1 MPKPFLTYPQQ
12 IQKLKDKN
20 LTITDD
26 AAATITLHHYGYF
39 ALISGYKDLF
49 KIPRQKITATE
60 RRWMILLRSIVSM
73 NSFGNSRCAICCKW
87 SDTSALR
94 IRMRFA
100 VSLERVRTV
109 IWTQITIISWGV

>member
-26 AAATITLHHYGYF
+26 AAAAITLHHYGYF

-49 KIPRQKITATE
+49 KNPTTKDYRDGTT
-60 RRWMILLRSIVSM
+60 LDDIVALYR
-73 NSFGNSRCAICCKW
+73 FDEQLGNSRCAICCKW

>member
-49 KIPRQKITATE
+49 KNPTTK
-60 RRWMILLRSIVSM
+60 
-73 NSFGNSRCAICCKW
+73 
-87 SDTSALR
+87 D
-94 IRMRFA
+94 
-100 VSLERVRTV
+100 
-109 IWTQITIISWGV
+109 